1 LLIILPVKKLHYK
14 IDTMD
19 NDDPF
24 VMTPTTPRIRRR
36 RKFPFSSITDH
47 NQIAGLHKT
56 IQPGIGKLLLYQ
68 IKKQEEF
75 KSLLIIMRFKFLLL
89 SD

>member
-1 LLIILPVKKLHYK
+1 
-14 IDTMD
+14 MD

-24 VMTPTTPRIRRR
+24 VMTPTTPSIRRRRRR

-56 IQPGIGKLLLYQ
+56 SQAGIAKLLLY
-68 IKKQEEF
+68 
-75 KSLLIIMRFKFLLL
+75 
-89 SD
+89 

>member
-1 LLIILPVKKLHYK
+1 
-14 IDTMD
+14 MD

-24 VMTPTTPRIRRR
+24 VMTPTTPSIRRR
-36 RKFPFSSITDH
+36 RRRFPFSSITDH

-56 IQPGIGKLLLYQ
+56 SQAGIAKLLLYWT
-68 IKKQEEF
+68 KKQEEF
-75 KSLLIIMRFKFLLL
+75 KCLLIIMRFKFFLL